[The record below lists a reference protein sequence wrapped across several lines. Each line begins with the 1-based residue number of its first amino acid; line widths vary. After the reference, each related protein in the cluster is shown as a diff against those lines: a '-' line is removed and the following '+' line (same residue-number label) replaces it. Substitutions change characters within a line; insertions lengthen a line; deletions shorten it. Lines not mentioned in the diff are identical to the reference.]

1 MKTFTFHPARQ
12 SSPSAERRGYA
23 AGGPG
28 EYNTDKAEAMIKPKV
43 AQPAISKAP
52 RANNFVGD
60 DALGPGL
67 YDKRDGFGAGA
78 KTFTFPPSP
87 SKQADRTGKE
97 GLGPGSYD
105 HEQADRMTKPNNAIG
120 SFANQTGRGGLQD
133 GREAGSGAEPGDS
146 NLDRWYEY
154 PKLKDTPA
162 YQIGVKREIS
172 PDNGVPGIGAYAVDS
187 PLTKSRAR
195 AAHID

>member
-1 MKTFTFHPARQ
+1 MT
-12 SSPSAERRGYA
+12 
-23 AGGPG
+23 
-28 EYNTDKAEAMIKPKV
+28 KPRV
-43 AQPAISKAP
+43 AQPAIIKAP

-60 DALGPGL
+60 EQHLGPGI
-67 YDKRDGFGAGA
+67 YEKHDGFGTGG

-105 HEQADRMTKPNNAIG
+105 HEAADRLTKPDNTVAG
-120 SFANQTGRGGLQD
+120 FANQTGRGGLQD
-133 GREAGSGAEPGDS
+133 GRETGSGADPGTG
-146 NLDRWYEY
+146 DRERFYSY
-154 PKLKDTPA
+154 PKIRDTPI
-162 YQIGVKREIS
+162 YSMGVKREIS
-172 PDNGVPGIGAYAVDS
+172 PDNGVPGAGSYNADS